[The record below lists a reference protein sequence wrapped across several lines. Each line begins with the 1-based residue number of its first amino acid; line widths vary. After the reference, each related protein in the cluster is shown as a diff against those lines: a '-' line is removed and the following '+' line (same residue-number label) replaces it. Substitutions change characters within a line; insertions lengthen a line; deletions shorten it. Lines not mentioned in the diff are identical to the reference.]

1 MDGVLDFITEHKF
14 VRFFI
19 WMGMPFLLFGLYAW
33 LAFKGNTPNAIT
45 LTLALY
51 LPIASFLF
59 MLAFD
64 FMSESSATLAKEI
77 LAVIGI
83 LVLVIPSVVYQV
95 STMSVLADAKSAG
108 TNALTSTGWGLTVL
122 PAIAIGIFLMYIWI
136 GFDNSTHFT
145 VFALPIGFFVAVIL
159 MLVLVVLFGMSL
171 FTFAVVTSV
180 ASLILFAIML
190 FLRLRNGSAFE
201 AV

>member
-19 WMGMPFLLFGLYAW
+19 WMGMPFLLLGLYAW
-33 LAFKGNTPNAIT
+33 LVFKGNTPNAIT
-45 LTLALY
+45 LTLALC

-83 LVLVIPSVVYQV
+83 LVSVIPSAIYHV

-159 MLVLVVLFGMSL
+159 MLVLVVLLGMSL